1 MTPSDP
7 PERGR
12 DDRTPDDRGSERGP
26 GLEDGHVPPGVTQ
39 DHHPADAGDG
49 FSVGPDDPDAAI
61 DPADRLAGEVR
72 VDDPE
77 VERGRGGVWR
87 QRWRRVERWF
97 SEDPAELDPSPEARE
112 LRSAAFLSLAMTLVI
127 VLTGSPSRMP
137 AMTPL
142 IALIG
147 LVVPGMARNR
157 WFWLALFS
165 LFIVSPIARPWV
177 QLDNHNWLQV
187 YWLAAIVLSRFAV
200 KPDATLRVSARFLI
214 GFAFLFAVTWKLLAP
229 EFITGA
235 FFDFTFGTDRRL
247 GDVAVTFGLQESG
260 LTGSNQRLITAW
272 RAPGTTPVAEAI
284 ELSPIIVA
292 ITPWLAWG
300 TVLLEGAVAVTY
312 LAPLPERWRWLRD
325 ATILLFVATTYPLA
339 PVTGFGLLVLTMAVM
354 VSQLKPRPRTVLYVA
369 AVVFVS
375 LTGERDTLL
384 EWIEPFFG
392 P

>member
-1 MTPSDP
+1 MTSSDP
-7 PERGR
+7 PEHGPNDRSPEEGSSDHGDLGR
-12 DDRTPDDRGSERGP
+12 IEPRDQAE
-26 GLEDGHVPPGVTQ
+26 
-39 DHHPADAGDG
+39 AGDH
-49 FSVGPDDPDAAI
+49 FSVDPEDPGAAI
-61 DPADRLAGEVR
+61 DPADRLAGEVL

-77 VERGRGGVWR
+77 VEPARGGVWR

-97 SEDPAELDPSPEARE
+97 SEDPVELDPSPEARE
-112 LRSAAFLSLAMTLVI
+112 LRSAAFLSLAITLAI
-127 VLTGSPSRMP
+127 VLGSSPARMP
-137 AMTPL
+137 ALTPL
-142 IALIG
+142 IALVG

-157 WFWLALFS
+157 WFWLLLFS